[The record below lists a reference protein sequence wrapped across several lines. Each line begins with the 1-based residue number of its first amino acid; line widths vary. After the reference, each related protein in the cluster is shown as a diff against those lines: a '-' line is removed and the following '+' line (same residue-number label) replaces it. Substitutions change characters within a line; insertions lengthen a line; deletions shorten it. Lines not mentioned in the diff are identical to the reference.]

1 MQLMEK
7 KLRDAIKEAMIVKS
21 KDNSTVNVEIY
32 KTRKNILETA
42 QKIAKEKQT
51 DITDSMIYDAAKREI
66 KQLAD
71 VLQYCG
77 GKTEKQEII
86 NKCVTEAETWLP
98 EMTSEKEI
106 VDFVEIYKRENKDNF
121 NIGSVM
127 KALKEKYQDNLDN
140 KLASNIVKSMIK

>member
-1 MQLMEK
+1 MQLLEK

-127 KALKEKYQDNLDN
+127 KALKEKYQDNLDS

>member
-77 GKTEKQEII
+77 GKTEKQELI
-86 NKCVTEAETWLP
+86 NKCVTEAEIWLP

-127 KALKEKYQDNLDN
+127 KALKEKYQDNLDS

>member
-77 GKTEKQEII
+77 GKIEKQEII

-127 KALKEKYQDNLDN
+127 KALKEKYQDNLDS